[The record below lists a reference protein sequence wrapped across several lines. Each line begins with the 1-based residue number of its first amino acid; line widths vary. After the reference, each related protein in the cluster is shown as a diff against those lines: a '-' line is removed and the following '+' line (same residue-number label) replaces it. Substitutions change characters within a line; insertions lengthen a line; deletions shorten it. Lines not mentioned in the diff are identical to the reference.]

1 MSRPRPPRS
10 YRAAVAIARPPVRL
24 LTRPTHHGAEHLP
37 GGGFIAA
44 ANHVTNFDPL
54 TLLDFLT
61 KAGCYPKMLAKAS
74 LFRVPLLGPLLRSVG
89 YIPVQRGTG
98 SAAASLTAAAS
109 ALGAGECVSVFPEGT
124 LTRDPDLWPMRA
136 KTGAARMALATG
148 MPVVPIAQWGA
159 HEVMARH
166 ASMIRPV
173 LRRPVQVVAG
183 PPVDLG
189 DLAGR
194 GEDPGAVREATDRIM
209 TAITAQLAGIRGERP
224 PAEPFEWRPDPT
236 AGYAQ

>member
-1 MSRPRPPRS
+1 MPRPPAPTS
-10 YRAAVAIARPPVRL
+10 YRVAVAIARPVVRA
-24 LTRPTHHGAEHLP
+24 LTKPTHRGTEHLP
-37 GGGFIAA
+37 DGGFIAA

-61 KAGCYPKMLAKAS
+61 KAGCYPKVLSKAS

-89 YIPVQRGTG
+89 YIPVHRGTG
-98 SAAASLTAAAS
+98 SAAASLTVAAS
-109 ALGAGECVSVFPEGT
+109 ALAAGECVSVFPEGT

-136 KTGAARMALATG
+136 KTGVARMALTTG
-148 MPVVPIAQWGA
+148 APVVPIAQWGA
-159 HEVMARH
+159 HQVMARH

-183 PPVDLG
+183 PPVDLR

-194 GEDPGAVREATDRIM
+194 AEDPAAVREATDRIM
-209 TAITAQLAGIRGERP
+209 AAITALLATIRDGTP
-224 PAEPFEWRPDPT
+224 PAEPFVWRPDPQ
-236 AGYAQ
+236 AGFAE